1 MVLYGSV
8 IVIGINDFFNQ
19 KNNPLNPWQAF
30 IGAVLFIGFHALLV
44 QYLDKIK
51 EKLRFILEP
60 ISKFWAM
67 VYKF

>member
-19 KNNPLNPWQAF
+19 KYNPLNPWQAF
-30 IGAVLFIGFHALLV
+30 FGAVSFIGFHALLI
-44 QYLDKIK
+44 QYIDLIK

-60 ISKFWAM
+60 ISKFWAA